1 MLSDAWKDVKSET
14 IQNCYRKAGFKS
26 TEENND
32 IIFAEEII
40 SPPDNLTTEE
50 FEAMVN
56 QDQELKVCGILAD
69 SEIVAAV
76 KKQKLDDEQDE
87 DEEETVTPQP
97 TSQDLIASVNALRN
111 FLQKQG
117 KGTLIAKFKDIEK
130 EVYEAVSNKKKQ
142 SSLDASL
149 Q

>member
-1 MLSDAWKDVKSET
+1 
-14 IQNCYRKAGFKS
+14 
-26 TEENND
+26 
-32 IIFAEEII
+32 
-40 SPPDNLTTEE
+40 
-50 FEAMVN
+50 MVN
-56 QDQELKVCGILAD
+56 QDQELEVCGILAD